1 MGRRNDRRT
10 RRRLALKIETIR
22 ALSAVDL
29 GRVAGGTW
37 GGTGECYGETCDCPS
52 AGCDTTDCWYTAGSR
67 FC

>member
-10 RRRLALKIETIR
+10 PRRLALKSETIR

-37 GGTGECYGETCDCPS
+37 TEGCFGDTFDCTL
-52 AGCDTTDCWYTAGSR
+52 GCDTTECWHSAGSR

>member
-10 RRRLALKIETIR
+10 RRRLALKTETIR
-22 ALSAVDL
+22 ALSAADL

-37 GGTGECYGETCDCPS
+37 TETGECFGETFDCWT
-52 AGCDTTDCWYTAGSR
+52 AGCDTTDCWYTNGSR